1 MNKQEVLDYGLI
13 VFNNEEE
20 KFQHWLSTP
29 VLALGNMIPNE
40 LLDSIEGLK
49 QVENV
54 LYRIEYGV
62 YS

>member
-1 MNKQEVLDYGLI
+1 MM

-20 KFQHWLSTP
+20 KFQRWLSKP